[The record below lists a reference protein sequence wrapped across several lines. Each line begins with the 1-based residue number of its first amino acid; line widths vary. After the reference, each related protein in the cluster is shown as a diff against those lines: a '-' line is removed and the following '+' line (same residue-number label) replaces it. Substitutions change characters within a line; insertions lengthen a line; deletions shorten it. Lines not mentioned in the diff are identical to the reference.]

1 MKDFKAA
8 LSTLPVT
15 QPIFRLL
22 PDVYSGTT
30 LQAQAMYSQTWLI
43 EDTDSTDLKLAK
55 ELFKEEYDRDSRRYN
70 IDYYGA
76 ERALQEEIASYLL
89 RFLREHLPQ
98 KHPKNTK
105 LYKFTE
111 RVKHVMQQED
121 AAAEAY
127 YSTYKYLW
135 TNQAIDQLGT
145 NIHVQNGL
153 KILETLRN
161 RFEKEP
167 K

>member
-1 MKDFKAA
+1 MKDFRAA
-8 LSTLPVT
+8 LSTLPLT
-15 QPIFRLL
+15 QPIFKIRQDGYDGSLL
-22 PDVYSGTT
+22 AEPVNGK
-30 LQAQAMYSQTWLI
+30 TWLV
-43 EDTDSTDLKLAK
+43 EDTDSVDVKLAK
-55 ELFKEEYDRDSRRYN
+55 KFGRQEYDPGECTYK
-70 IDYYGA
+70 IQYGSSL
-76 ERALQEEIASYLL
+76 RALEEEIVFYLL
-89 RFLREHLPQ
+89 RFIKAHSPQ

-111 RVKHVMQQED
+111 KIVRIMQEEA

-135 TNQAIDQLGT
+135 SNNAVNEQST

-161 RFEKEP
+161 RFEKKP